1 MRFLP
6 ASGRAP
12 AGHTRAPADIAPRL
26 RLHFGAR
33 SAQLLEQEGAAVASP
48 ENHQVVL
55 GLMERQ
61 ACTPPFSCKVGD
73 VRAPP
78 TPAAASNPQ
87 STRSGGAVSLAAAQ
101 GKEQEVPCTLSHA
114 LTVFLT
120 HPSSLLIIGAL
131 GGLLAWRAQ
140 YPLPTAVDAAVAAC
154 VAAGWCLQ
162 EWAVH
167 ALLLHSSFDW
177 LGRRIHVGHHQRPYF
192 HVSIDDPPI
201 VLGFMAASLA
211 AFWTGFGGGPLALTA
226 AATYYACGLTYEFT
240 HYIVHTR
247 YLPTSRL
254 GRRVRMHHLLH
265 HTRSEAHWLAFT
277 VPEVDQLFGT
287 LPPDPAAIRM
297 SDMARASLKAGRSG
311 GL

>member
-101 GKEQEVPCTLSHA
+101 GKEQEVRARC
-114 LTVFLT
+114 FRD
-120 HPSSLLIIGAL
+120 
-131 GGLLAWRAQ
+131 LLA
-140 YPLPTAVDAAVAAC
+140 AAAAGAC
-154 VAAGWCLQ
+154 VC
-162 EWAVH
+162 
-167 ALLLHSSFDW
+167 
-177 LGRRIHVGHHQRPYF
+177 
-192 HVSIDDPPI
+192 
-201 VLGFMAASLA
+201 
-211 AFWTGFGGGPLALTA
+211 
-226 AATYYACGLTYEFT
+226 ACGDCFL
-240 HYIVHTR
+240 
-247 YLPTSRL
+247 
-254 GRRVRMHHLLH
+254 
-265 HTRSEAHWLAFT
+265 
-277 VPEVDQLFGT
+277 
-287 LPPDPAAIRM
+287 PAAP
-297 SDMARASLKAGRSG
+297 
-311 GL
+311 